1 MYNNNIYNWA
11 RPFEMEVLLNP
22 VKGMHTHTVHQ
33 AFETA
38 CLEPS
43 IHFCALQG

>member
-22 VKGMHTHTVHQ
+22 TKGTRVQTVHQ
-33 AFETA
+33 TFETTY
-38 CLEPS
+38 LKPS
-43 IHFCALQG
+43 IHFCALQV